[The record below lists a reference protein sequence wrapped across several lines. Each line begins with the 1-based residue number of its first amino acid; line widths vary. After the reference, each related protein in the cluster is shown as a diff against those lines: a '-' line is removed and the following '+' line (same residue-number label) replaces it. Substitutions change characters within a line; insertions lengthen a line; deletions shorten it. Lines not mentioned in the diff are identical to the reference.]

1 MLPLASRRRNRF
13 TWLGWA
19 STLNHTR
26 AYASLY
32 VDGSVS
38 FAYVAPLVVLPSTAF
53 SPEWTVVPSTT
64 SPALLVQALRS
75 PDSKP
80 SANTGAGGAGVVA
93 DAVALSGDTLPATSR
108 ALTAY
113 WCVDPPSTASL

>member
-13 TWLGWA
+13 TWLGCS

-32 VDGSVS
+32 VARSVF
-38 FAYVAPLVVLPSTAF
+38 FAYVPPLVVLPSTA
-53 SPEWTVVPSTT
+53 SAPELTLLPSTT
-64 SPALLVQALRS
+64 SPPEVLQALRS

-80 SANTGAGGAGVVA
+80 SAKTGAGGGGVVA

-108 ALTAY
+108 ARTAY